1 VEALTKILPLLFL
14 GIAILNIFF
23 GVLLVYIGFEEAMRE
38 LVFAGISS
46 LFTGALYLYI
56 AHGLR
61 KEAKWAWVVGV
72 IMLAF
77 MIASSLLLASIIGAI
92 MYGFLLALMVL
103 AAPYYGIGVEAGEL
117 EKQVVQPRRRFV
129 VRKK

>member
-1 VEALTKILPLLFL
+1 MTKILPLLFL

-38 LVFAGISS
+38 LVFIGVGS
-46 LFTGALYLYI
+46 LFAGALYLYI

-61 KEAKWAWVVGV
+61 KGAKWAWVVGV
-72 IMLAF
+72 IVITF
-77 MIASSLLLASIIGAI
+77 NIASSLLLASAIGVAVSA
-92 MYGFLLALMVL
+92 FLLALMMLV
-103 AAPYYGIGVEAGEL
+103 APHYGIGVEAGEL
-117 EKQVVQPRRRFV
+117 EKQVIQPRRRFV